1 MTFAVPPTPVVVD
14 ASITVGMAAGEEPAI
29 SAALAAARGGGMLLA
44 PAHIWIETANALV
57 RGRRRSPLDVVEV
70 LEDMAR
76 LGIETADR
84 GLDGLRAA
92 VGLADRH
99 QLSVYDAAYL
109 WLAIDVD
116 GELATLDR
124 QLARAA
130 AAEGVPLVIEP

>member
-1 MTFAVPPTPVVVD
+1 VTLVVPPTPVD
-14 ASITVGMAAGEEPAI
+14 FDESIPVGLATGEEPAI

-57 RGRRRSPLDVVEV
+57 RGRRRSPLDVAQV

-84 GLDGLRAA
+84 GLDGLLAA

-109 WLAIDVD
+109 WLAIDVE

-130 AAEGVPLVIEP
+130 AAEGVGLAIEL